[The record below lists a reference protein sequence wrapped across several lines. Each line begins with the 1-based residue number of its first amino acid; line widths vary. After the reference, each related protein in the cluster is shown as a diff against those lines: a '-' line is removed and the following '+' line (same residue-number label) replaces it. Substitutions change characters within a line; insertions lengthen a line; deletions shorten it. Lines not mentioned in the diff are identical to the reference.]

1 VYNKELSYN
10 KSMKLIPKT
19 EEEKRKDKIAL
30 YRNCINAGLEPV
42 GNDIF
47 TDGEEFFRF
56 GFPRKVS
63 EIKNI
68 IKERYEGN
76 KESYSVQMHD
86 FENIIDDDILCVLI
100 NRRVEAL
107 LKRRVKEEMS
117 AIGLSTSIPENVYDP
132 DRDATVKDSSESY
145 LNFEYFFEEE
155 KMTEGQSMSHLTEV
169 DEMGY

>member
-1 VYNKELSYN
+1 
-10 KSMKLIPKT
+10 MKIIPKT
-19 EEEKRKDKIAL
+19 EEEKRKEKITL
-30 YRNCINAGLEPV
+30 YRNCINAGLEPM

-56 GFPRKVS
+56 GSPRKVS

-68 IKERYEGN
+68 IKERYDGN
-76 KESYSVQMHD
+76 KGSYSVQMHD

-132 DRDATVKDSSESY
+132 DRDAPARPYYDSFDNYQTEHISFS
-145 LNFEYFFEEE
+145 FTEE
-155 KMTEGQSMSHLTEV
+155 
-169 DEMGY
+169 DENGY

>member
-1 VYNKELSYN
+1 MLLNKELSYN
-10 KSMKLIPKT
+10 ICMKLIPKT

-63 EIKNI
+63 EIKKI

-76 KESYSVQMHD
+76 KGSYSVQMHD

-132 DRDATVKDSSESY
+132 DRDAPY
-145 LNFEYFFEEE
+145 EYKFEEE
-155 KMTEGQSMSHLTEV
+155 KNSPDYYESYLYKFYDCN
-169 DEMGY
+169 DEEL